1 MIQETRGLILNILK
15 DNGDLTV
22 DQIVN
27 ALHKRT
33 DKRVTAAT
41 IRHHLDVLGENGLV
55 EAPEVKRRDT
65 PGRPQYVY
73 HLTDKALD
81 LFPSNYA
88 GLAHVLMDQIKA
100 QLSRDQ
106 VNVILEGAA
115 QQLAANAMIPNVPL
129 DERLDYV
136 VKYLTKQG
144 YEASWENAE
153 NDDGYILSTSNCP
166 FEKVAGAHE
175 DICQLDMQLVSN
187 LLGIVPRRLGRI
199 AAGEDSCDYFI
210 PNLQQPNSTY
220 ATE

>member
-1 MIQETRGLILNILK
+1 MIQETRRLILDILK
-15 DNGDLTV
+15 EHGDSTV
-22 DQIVN
+22 DQIVD
-27 ALHKRT
+27 ALHART

-41 IRHHLDVLGENGLV
+41 IRHHLDVLSENGLV
-55 EAPEVKRRDT
+55 EAPKVKRRNT

-100 QLSRDQ
+100 QLPNNQ

-136 VKYLTKQG
+136 VTYLTKQG
-144 YEASWENAE
+144 YQASWENAE
-153 NDDGYILSTSNCP
+153 NEDGYILSTSNCP
-166 FEKVAGAHE
+166 FEKIVGTHD

-199 AAGEDSCDYFI
+199 AMGESSCDYFI
-210 PNLQQPNSTY
+210 PNSSQLDSKY
-220 ATE
+220 ARE